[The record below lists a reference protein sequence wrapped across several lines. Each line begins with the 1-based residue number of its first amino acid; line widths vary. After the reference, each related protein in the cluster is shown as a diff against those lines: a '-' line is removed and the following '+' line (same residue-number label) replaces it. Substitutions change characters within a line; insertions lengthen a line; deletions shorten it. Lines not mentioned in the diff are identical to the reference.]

1 MNPDTGY
8 LTDNQL
14 YTTAQ
19 VTSCMEESV
28 VLVVDGDE
36 QTRLR
41 TAELVREAFEGVSV
55 PTANSVGSAR
65 DALENQSVDVIV
77 TGYVFPDGNGLE
89 LAHHVRETSPGTGCI
104 LYTHSET
111 VDTDSFEDV
120 VVEFLGKETPDAER
134 TLLALI
140 EQAGPDQT
148 QAAHPVPET
157 EGARRDVAERIRGL
171 EQRLSPAFDE
181 LTALAVDH
189 FGATSAAVTLILRE
203 QQVPVSD
210 TGAVAV
216 PPVREHSLATHTIVS
231 DGGVMAVPDTRA
243 DPRFSGTEEIQ
254 SAAIGSYLGAAIET
268 TGGHA
273 VGVISVYDDE
283 KREFTATDRQ
293 EVKRFSAVAGEIIRL
308 AEGGERSE
316 Q

>member
-1 MNPDTGY
+1 
-8 LTDNQL
+8 
-14 YTTAQ
+14 
-19 VTSCMEESV
+19 MEESV

-36 QTRLR
+36 GTRLQ
-41 TAELVREAFEGVSV
+41 TAELVRGEFEGVSV
-55 PTANSVGSAR
+55 LTANSVASAR

-89 LAHHVRETSPGTGCI
+89 LADHVRERYTGTGCI
-104 LYTHSET
+104 LYTNSET

-120 VVEFLGKETPDAER
+120 VVEFVGKETPDAER

-148 QAAHPVPET
+148 QAAHPVPAT
-157 EGARRDVAERIRGL
+157 EGARHDAAERIRDL

-181 LTALAVDH
+181 LTTLAVDH
-189 FGATSAAVTLILRE
+189 FGARSAAVTLILRDR
-203 QQVPVSD
+203 QVPVSD
-210 TGAVAV
+210 SGTVTV
-216 PPVREHSLATHTIVS
+216 PTVREHSLATHTIVS

-254 SAAIGSYLGAAIET
+254 SAAIRSYLGAAIET
-268 TGGHA
+268 AGGHA

-283 KREFTATDRQ
+283 KREFTAIDRR
-293 EVKRFSAVAGEIIRL
+293 EIRRFSALAGEIIRL